1 MQFLE
6 GVYTR
11 YSSLKALQMQRSKL
25 LHQVGASWF
34 RRGCLW
40 QRDMPGCGHP

>member
-11 YSSLKALQMQRSKL
+11 YSSLTALQMQRSKL

>member
-6 GVYTR
+6 RVYTK
-11 YSSLKALQMQRSKL
+11 YSSLTALQMQRSKL

-40 QRDMPGCGHP
+40 QRGMPGWVHP